1 MGAHWPCVAVGGPC
15 GPRRRTVFSGSM
27 VAVVTPMTA
36 AGEIDLQAWE
46 RLLQWH
52 AQQGTDAV
60 VVVGTTGE
68 SPTVTLAEAGEL
80 VRRAVMVLGD
90 QVPVIAGTGTN
101 STASTIERT
110 RALAAAGAQAALVVT
125 PYYNK
130 PTQEGLYQHFRAVAD
145 ASPIPLILYNVPS
158 RTGVDLLP
166 DTVARLA
173 LHPRILGVK
182 ESTGSLAR
190 VEELVA
196 RCGKDLEIYSGED
209 PIAVQSIAAGARGL
223 ISVTANVAPALVHE
237 MCTHALA
244 GRLEQAEAIDDRLQ
258 GLHRALFTESNPI
271 PVKWA
276 VAELGHIPGG
286 LRLPLTPLSP
296 QHHAVVR
303 EAMRAAGIP

>member
-1 MGAHWPCVAVGGPC
+1 M
-15 GPRRRTVFSGSM
+15 
-27 VAVVTPMTA
+27 VTPMTA

-46 RLLQWH
+46 GLLRWH

-145 ASPIPLILYNVPS
+145 ASPIPIILYNVPS
-158 RTGVDLLP
+158 RTGVDLQP
-166 DTVARLA
+166 DTVVRLA
-173 LHPRILGVK
+173 SHPRILGVK

-196 RCGKDLEIYSGED
+196 RCGDDLEIYSGED

-223 ISVTANVAPALVHE
+223 ISVTANVAPALMHE

-244 GRLEQAEAIDDRLQ
+244 GRLEEAEAIDDRLQ

-276 VAELGHIPGG
+276 VAELGRIPSG

>member
-1 MGAHWPCVAVGGPC
+1 MWLSVALVARGEV
-15 GPRRRTVFSGSM
+15 TVFSGSM
-27 VAVVTPMTA
+27 VAVVTPMTE

-46 RLLQWH
+46 GLLQWH
-52 AQQGTDAV
+52 AQQGTDAI

-90 QVPVIAGTGTN
+90 RVPVIAGTGTN
-101 STASTIERT
+101 STAGTIERT

>member
-1 MGAHWPCVAVGGPC
+1 M
-15 GPRRRTVFSGSM
+15 
-27 VAVVTPMTA
+27 VTPMTE

-90 QVPVIAGTGTN
+90 RVPVIAGTGTN
-101 STASTIERT
+101 ATASTIERT

-166 DTVARLA
+166 DTVVRLA
-173 LHPRILGVK
+173 AHPRILGVK

-223 ISVTANVAPALVHE
+223 ISVTANVAPALMHDLCE
-237 MCTHALA
+237 HALA
-244 GRLEQAEAIDDRLQ
+244 GRLEEAEAIDDRLQ

-276 VAELGHIPGG
+276 VAELGRIPGG

>member
-1 MGAHWPCVAVGGPC
+1 
-15 GPRRRTVFSGSM
+15 
-27 VAVVTPMTA
+27 
-36 AGEIDLQAWE
+36 
-46 RLLQWH
+46 
-52 AQQGTDAV
+52 
-60 VVVGTTGE
+60 VVGTTGE

-80 VRRAVMVLGD
+80 VRRAVKVLGD
-90 QVPVIAGTGTN
+90 RVPVIAGTGTN
-101 STASTIERT
+101 STVSTIERT

-166 DTVARLA
+166 DTVVRLA
-173 LHPRILGVK
+173 SHPRILGVK

-223 ISVTANVAPALVHE
+223 ISVTANVAPALMHE
-237 MCTHALA
+237 MCEHALA
-244 GRLEQAEAIDDRLQ
+244 GRLEQAEVIDDRLQ

-296 QHHAVVR
+296 QHHSVVR

>member
-1 MGAHWPCVAVGGPC
+1 
-15 GPRRRTVFSGSM
+15 M
-27 VAVVTPMTA
+27 VAVVTPMTE

-46 RLLQWH
+46 GLLQWH
-52 AQQGTDAV
+52 AQQGTDAI

-90 QVPVIAGTGTN
+90 RVPVIAGTGTN
-101 STASTIERT
+101 STAGTIERT
-110 RALAAAGAQAALVVT
+110 RALAAAGAHAALVVT

-145 ASPIPLILYNVPS
+145 VSPIPLILYNVPS

-173 LHPRILGVK
+173 PHPRILGVK

-196 RCGKDLEIYSGED
+196 RCGKDLEIYRGED
-209 PIAVQSIAAGARGL
+209 PIAVQSIAAGAHGL

-237 MCTHALA
+237 MCSHALA

>member
-1 MGAHWPCVAVGGPC
+1 M
-15 GPRRRTVFSGSM
+15 FSGSM
-27 VAVVTPMTA
+27 VAVVTPMTE

-46 RLLQWH
+46 GLLQWH

-90 QVPVIAGTGTN
+90 RVPVIAGTGTN

-145 ASPIPLILYNVPS
+145 ASPIPIILYNVPS
-158 RTGVDLLP
+158 RTGVDLQP
-166 DTVARLA
+166 DTVVRLA
-173 LHPRILGVK
+173 SHPRILGVK

-196 RCGKDLEIYSGED
+196 RCGDDLEIYSGED

-223 ISVTANVAPALVHE
+223 ISVTANVAPALMHE

>member
-1 MGAHWPCVAVGGPC
+1 M
-15 GPRRRTVFSGSM
+15 
-27 VAVVTPMTA
+27 VTPMTE

-46 RLLQWH
+46 GLLQWH
-52 AQQGTDAV
+52 AQQGTDV
-60 VVVGTTGE
+60 IVVVGTTGE

-90 QVPVIAGTGTN
+90 RVPVIAGTGTN
-101 STASTIERT
+101 STAGTIERT

-173 LHPRILGVK
+173 PHPRILGVK

-237 MCTHALA
+237 MCSHALA

>member
-1 MGAHWPCVAVGGPC
+1 M
-15 GPRRRTVFSGSM
+15 
-27 VAVVTPMTA
+27 VTPMTA

-46 RLLQWH
+46 GLLQWH

-90 QVPVIAGTGTN
+90 RVPVIAGTGTN

-145 ASPIPLILYNVPS
+145 ASPIPIILYNVPS
-158 RTGVDLLP
+158 RTGVDLQP
-166 DTVARLA
+166 DTVVRLA
-173 LHPRILGVK
+173 SHPRILGVK

-196 RCGKDLEIYSGED
+196 RCGDDLEIYSGED

-223 ISVTANVAPALVHE
+223 ISVTANVAPALMHE

>member
-1 MGAHWPCVAVGGPC
+1 M
-15 GPRRRTVFSGSM
+15 FSGSM

-36 AGEIDLQAWE
+36 AGEIDLQSWE
-46 RLLQWH
+46 RLLAWH
-52 AQQGTDAV
+52 ADQGTDAV

-80 VRRAVMVLGD
+80 VRRAVSVLGD
-90 QVPVIAGTGTN
+90 RVPVIAGTGTN

-110 RALAAAGAQAALVVT
+110 KALAAAGAQAALVVT
-125 PYYNK
+125 PYYNR
-130 PTQEGLYQHFRAVAD
+130 PTQEGLFQHFMAVAD

-166 DTVARLA
+166 DTVVRLA
-173 LHPRILGVK
+173 PHPRILGIK

-196 RCGKDLEIYSGED
+196 RCGRNLEIYSGED
-209 PIAVQSIAAGARGL
+209 PIAVASIRAGARGV
-223 ISVTANVAPALVHE
+223 ISVTANVAPAQMRA
-237 MCTHALA
+237 MCVQALA
-244 GRLEQAEAIDDRLQ
+244 GRFAEAEAIDDRLQ
-258 GLHRALFTESNPI
+258 GLHRSLFTESNPI

-276 VAELGHIPGG
+276 VAELGLIPRG
-286 LRLPLTPLSP
+286 LRLPLTPFSS

-303 EAMRAAGIP
+303 EAMALAGVQP

>member
-1 MGAHWPCVAVGGPC
+1 
-15 GPRRRTVFSGSM
+15 VFSGSM

-46 RLLQWH
+46 GLLQWH

-80 VRRAVMVLGD
+80 VRRAVKVLGD
-90 QVPVIAGTGTN
+90 RVPVIAGTGTN
-101 STASTIERT
+101 STVSTIERT

-166 DTVARLA
+166 DTVVRLA
-173 LHPRILGVK
+173 SHPRILGVK
-182 ESTGSLAR
+182 ESTGSLVR

-223 ISVTANVAPALVHE
+223 ISVTANVAPALMHE
-237 MCTHALA
+237 MCEHALA
-244 GRLEQAEAIDDRLQ
+244 GRLEQAEVIDDRLQ

-296 QHHAVVR
+296 QHHSVVR

>member
-1 MGAHWPCVAVGGPC
+1 
-15 GPRRRTVFSGSM
+15 VFSGSM
-27 VAVVTPMTA
+27 VAVVTPMTE

-46 RLLQWH
+46 GLLQWH
-52 AQQGTDAV
+52 AQQGTDAI

-90 QVPVIAGTGTN
+90 RVPVIAGTGTN
-101 STASTIERT
+101 STAGTIERT

>member
-1 MGAHWPCVAVGGPC
+1 
-15 GPRRRTVFSGSM
+15 M
-27 VAVVTPMTA
+27 VAVVTPMTE

-46 RLLQWH
+46 GLLQWH
-52 AQQGTDAV
+52 AQQGTDAI

-90 QVPVIAGTGTN
+90 RVPVIAGTGTN
-101 STASTIERT
+101 STAGTIERT

-223 ISVTANVAPALVHE
+223 ISVTANVAPALMHE

>member
-1 MGAHWPCVAVGGPC
+1 
-15 GPRRRTVFSGSM
+15 M

-36 AGEIDLQAWE
+36 SGEIDLQAWE
-46 RLLQWH
+46 RLLAWH
-52 AQQGTDAV
+52 AAEGTDAV

-68 SPTVTLAEAGEL
+68 SPTVTLAEASEL
-80 VRRAVMVLGD
+80 VRRAVAVLGD
-90 QVPVIAGTGTN
+90 RVPVIAGTGTN
-101 STASTIERT
+101 GTAGTIERT
-110 RALAAAGAQAALVVT
+110 RTLAAAGAAAALVVT

-130 PTQEGLYQHFRAVAD
+130 PTQEGLFQHFMAVAE

-173 LHPRILGVK
+173 RHPRILGIK

-190 VEELVA
+190 LEELVA
-196 RCGKDLEIYSGED
+196 RCGRDLEIYSGED
-209 PIAVQSIAAGARGL
+209 PIAVASIRGGARGV
-223 ISVTANVAPALVHE
+223 ISVTANVAPALMHRL
-237 MCTHALA
+237 CAHALA
-244 GRLEQAEAIDDRLQ
+244 GRFAEAEAIDERLQ

-276 VAELGHIPGG
+276 VAQLGLIPAG
-286 LRLPLTPLSP
+286 LRLPLTPFSA

-303 EAMRAAGIP
+303 EAMATAGVLP

>member
-1 MGAHWPCVAVGGPC
+1 M
-15 GPRRRTVFSGSM
+15 FSGSM
-27 VAVVTPMTA
+27 VAVVTPMTE

-46 RLLQWH
+46 GLLQWH
-52 AQQGTDAV
+52 AQQGTDAI

-90 QVPVIAGTGTN
+90 RVPVIAGTGTN
-101 STASTIERT
+101 STAGTIERT

-166 DTVARLA
+166 NTVARLA

>member
-1 MGAHWPCVAVGGPC
+1 
-15 GPRRRTVFSGSM
+15 M

-36 AGEIDLQAWE
+36 AGDIDLQAWE
-46 RLLQWH
+46 GLLQWH

-90 QVPVIAGTGTN
+90 RMPVIAGTGTN

-110 RALAAAGAQAALVVT
+110 RALAAAGAHAALVVT

-130 PTQEGLYQHFRAVAD
+130 PTQEGLYQHFHAVAD

-166 DTVARLA
+166 DTVVRLA
-173 LHPRILGVK
+173 SHPRIVGVK

-223 ISVTANVAPALVHE
+223 ISVTANVAPGLMHQLCV
-237 MCTHALA
+237 HALA

-286 LRLPLTPLSP
+286 IRLPLTPLSP

>member
-1 MGAHWPCVAVGGPC
+1 
-15 GPRRRTVFSGSM
+15 M

-36 AGEIDLQAWE
+36 AGDIDLQAWE
-46 RLLQWH
+46 GLLQWH

-80 VRRAVMVLGD
+80 VRRAVKVLGD
-90 QVPVIAGTGTN
+90 RVPVIAGTGTN
-101 STASTIERT
+101 STVSTIERT

-166 DTVARLA
+166 DTVVRLA
-173 LHPRILGVK
+173 SHPRILGVK

-223 ISVTANVAPALVHE
+223 ISVTANVAPALMHE
-237 MCTHALA
+237 MCEHALA
-244 GRLEQAEAIDDRLQ
+244 GRLEQAEVIDDRLQ

-296 QHHAVVR
+296 QHHSVVR